1 MFRPSRPGPL
11 VSCLLVLS
19 AVLFA
24 GCSGDEGDRSEEAV
38 TTSDA
43 PASNTIDTTDTT
55 VAVIETSDSTMPP
68 AVVEPVAMGEITDAF
83 LASAPLPD
91 GECGTVAA
99 SIGATRLTDGS
110 LPEFDAWA
118 TSIENGEIEEPA
130 SDPNDPQ
137 LNIGDLASFG
147 AYNFDFSVLARGDV
161 DRDGLSDALVW
172 IRCQHGGWAGKYPL
186 TIYLSS
192 ETAPREVPECYYN
205 YFDSWM
211 YAEFQQTN
219 IQTPGWQGNTY
230 PDKGPMFLVRR
241 TFEDWDY
248 SSTFWYLDASG
259 TSRISSVESCDIGW
273 DPNTKSLD
281 VYAFGWGG

>member
-1 MFRPSRPGPL
+1 MSRQFRPGLPVL
-11 VSCLLVLS
+11 CVVALS
-19 AVLFA
+19 AVSFA
-24 GCSGDEGDRSEEAV
+24 GCSGSDGGSADESVA
-38 TTSDA
+38 TADA
-43 PASNTIDTTDTT
+43 PASTTTDTT
-55 VAVIETSDSTMPP
+55 DAVIESSDSTMPP
-68 AVVEPVAMGEITDAF
+68 EDVEPVAMGEITDAF

-137 LNIGDLASFG
+137 MNIGDLASFG

-219 IQTPGWQGNTY
+219 VPSPDIQGNTY

-241 TFEDWDY
+241 TSEDWDY
-248 SSTFWYLDASG
+248 SSTFWYQDASG

-281 VYAFGWGG
+281 VYAYGWGG

>member
-1 MFRPSRPGPL
+1 MSRQFRPGLPVL
-11 VSCLLVLS
+11 CVVALS
-19 AVLFA
+19 AVSFA
-24 GCSGDEGDRSEEAV
+24 GCSGGDGGRTDASV
-38 TTSDA
+38 TTSDD
-43 PASNTIDTTDTT
+43 STSTTTDSTD
-55 VAVIETSDSTMPP
+55 VVLETPDSTMPP

-118 TSIENGEIEEPA
+118 TSIENGEIEEPT

-137 LNIGDLASFG
+137 MNIGDLASFG

-219 IQTPGWQGNTY
+219 VPSPDIQGNTY
-230 PDKGPMFLVRR
+230 PDKGPMFLGRR
-241 TFEDWDY
+241 TSEDWDY
-248 SSTFWYLDASG
+248 SSTFWYQDASG